1 MIRILLLASI
11 AALTSCATT
20 AGLNIEYRGD
30 VGGVPVS
37 VRYADG
43 MTSILV
49 DSHGRP
55 QPINQK

>member
-1 MIRILLLASI
+1 MIRVLLLASI
-11 AALTSCATT
+11 AALPSCATT
-20 AGLNIEYRGD
+20 GGLNIEYRGD
-30 VGGVPVS
+30 VAGVPVS

-55 QPINQK
+55 QPTTQK